1 MPKNDGVYGNTKR
14 GLVESGAM
22 EESDFDYENTSAPA
36 SNSRPGSVT
45 SRQADSEVY
54 KNMYKKIYKQGG
66 YK

>member
-22 EESDFDYENTSAPA
+22 EESDFDYEKNTPSA
-36 SNSRPGSVT
+36 RPGSVT
-45 SRQADSEVY
+45 SRQADSEQF
-54 KNMYKKIYKQGG
+54 KNMYKKIYSQKQ